1 MTPSIL
7 QSDIFKAVGD
17 FLVNVL
23 PVGFSVVQGLDNQ
36 VAPPL
41 SNFASM
47 QIVDQKRLATNIR
60 EDVLDLINGDSTQIT
75 QKIEISVQVDV
86 YSETASD
93 QSNVISTLF
102 RDAYA
107 YNFFPENI
115 KPLYCDDPKQLVFIN
130 DAQQYEKRF
139 MIMLYLQYDPM
150 VTVDTQLAIELNPPF
165 IYPIIEGLL

>member
-7 QSDIFKAVGD
+7 QSDVFKAVGD

-23 PVGFSVVQGLDNQ
+23 PVGFSVVLGLDNQ
-36 VAPPL
+36 VSPPL
-41 SNFASM
+41 KNYAVM
-47 QIVDQKRLATNIR
+47 QFVDQRRLATNIR
-60 EDVLDLINGDSTQIT
+60 KDVLDLINGDSTQVT
-75 QKIEISVQVDV
+75 QKVEISLQVDV

-93 QSNVISTLF
+93 QSNTISTLF

-107 YNFFPENI
+107 YDFFPDNI
-115 KPLYCDDPKQLVFIN
+115 KPLYCDDPKQLTFIN

-139 MIMLYLQYDPM
+139 MIMLYLQYDPV

-165 IYPIIEGLL
+165 IYPVIEGLL

>member
-1 MTPSIL
+1 MIPSIL
-7 QSDIFKAVGD
+7 QSDVFKAVGD
-17 FLVNVL
+17 FLANVL

-36 VAPPL
+36 VPPPI

-47 QIVDQKRLATNIR
+47 QIVNQTRLATNIR

-75 QKIEISVQVDV
+75 QKVEISIQVDI

-93 QSNVISTLF
+93 QSSVVSTLF

-107 YNFFPENI
+107 YDYFPANI
-115 KPLYCDDPKQLVFIN
+115 KPLYCDDPKQLVFVN

-150 VTVDTQLAIELNPPF
+150 VTVDTQLAVELNPPF
-165 IYPIIEGLL
+165 IYPVIEGLL